1 MASPPK
7 LYFWCEDCGGSGK
20 KPDGMPCAGCKGS
33 GRVVVW
39 ATGRRQF
46 LRHLTK
52 LPITVSLRKRNI
64 KGTCNQIAEGGL
76 GAHLRQAVPVGS
88 TVSLQ
93 LPVPPQPGKLSLKGV
108 VRYES
113 GLQHGLEFVSLTEA
127 ERKALRHYCS
137 GLPSVKL

>member
-1 MASPPK
+1 MTSPPK

-20 KPDGMPCAGCKGS
+20 KPDGTACAACKGK
-33 GRVVVW
+33 GRVEVW

-46 LRHLTK
+46 LRHLTN
-52 LPITVSLRKRNI
+52 LPIRVSLRQRNI

-76 GAHLRQAVPVGS
+76 GALLSEAVPVGS

-93 LPVPPQPGKLSLKGV
+93 LPVTAQSAKLSLKGV
-108 VRYES
+108 VRYEV

-127 ERKALRHYCS
+127 ERQALRQYCS